1 MSTDPIKTA
10 HSYYD
15 KLANSGLDLTKRD
28 VNVNMPLERPSP
40 PVFHTNELV
49 QKNRELERHGRT
61 ISVVSY
67 ICFVL
72 TMISTCILAG
82 IFYVSKTVDQE
93 RKGFLLLII
102 GLCGFGFIL
111 VMFIARRNS
120 TTLLIFTVLSTF
132 ISGFSL
138 GLSIGYA

>member
-1 MSTDPIKTA
+1 MSDSVINNNA
-10 HSYYD
+10 HEFYD
-15 KLANSGLDLTKRD
+15 RLLQRDTKH
-28 VNVNMPLERPSP
+28 VIEEKEKPE
-40 PVFHTNELV
+40 PVFHTNELT
-49 QKNRELERHGRT
+49 QKTRELEHHGRT
-61 ISVVSY
+61 ITVVSY
-67 ICFVL
+67 ICFVM

-93 RKGFLLLII
+93 RKGFIILII
-102 GLCGFGFIL
+102 GLCGFGFVV
-111 VMFIARRNS
+111 VMIIARRNS